1 MIAGWFCSDI
11 FMIWIAKKK
20 KMDKLVFLE
29 LQKVGQDSD

>member
-1 MIAGWFCSDI
+1 MIAGWFCFDI
-11 FMIWIAKKK
+11 FMIWIAKK